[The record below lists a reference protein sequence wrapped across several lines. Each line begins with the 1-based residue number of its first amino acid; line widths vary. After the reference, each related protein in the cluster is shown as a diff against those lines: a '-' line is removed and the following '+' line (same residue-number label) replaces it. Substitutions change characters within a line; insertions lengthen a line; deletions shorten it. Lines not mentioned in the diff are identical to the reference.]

1 MSTENVPVAINAS
14 PTRIVHRRKI
24 FLRSVVLVVFFC
36 IYETHTPSPRIA
48 FSYEI
53 IVFIVH
59 VNMYIHLS
67 SWQEKAKKAMTQFS
81 WVNWSEV
88 ARQGIIEKEKL
99 QELLVKL
106 ETKKERELTKW
117 AVALGRKAKKGR
129 WQRILKELSEKER
142 KELLGE

>member
-1 MSTENVPVAINAS
+1 MVTVTFAMP
-14 PTRIVHRRKI
+14 
-24 FLRSVVLVVFFC
+24 
-36 IYETHTPSPRIA
+36 
-48 FSYEI
+48 
-53 IVFIVH
+53 
-59 VNMYIHLS
+59 
-67 SWQEKAKKAMTQFS
+67 EKAKKAMTQFS